1 MKRYLC
7 ILMACILF
15 LPVCSAETAMNDA
28 KLVHWGV
35 TAAGRMVEKT
45 LSNTKIPTALWKTW
59 KEIDVSHPGK
69 ALVII
74 LADSQA
80 ETACSVLGIKT
91 FSEAVPVLADTINHE
106 FWDLYAE
113 NARLVMIGMDGINL
127 DSPVLVV
134 LAYGNHLVAA
144 SCAQGSMQASFIIS
158 DDEVSEN
165 LDQTTIQRYT
175 DQLGLSEPEIRIYEG
190 EALKNLLAASE

>member
-1 MKRYLC
+1 MKRSLC

-28 KLVHWGV
+28 KIVQLGV

-45 LSNTKIPTALWKTW
+45 LTNTKIPTALWKTW
-59 KEIDVSHPGK
+59 TKIDASHPGK

-74 LADSQA
+74 MADSQA
-80 ETACSVLGIKT
+80 ETACAVLGIKT
-91 FSEAVPVLADTINHE
+91 FSEVVPVLADTINHE
-106 FWDLYAE
+106 FLDLYAE
-113 NARLVMIGMDGINL
+113 NARHVMIEMDGINL

-165 LDQTTIQRYT
+165 LDETTIQRYT

-190 EALKNLLAASE
+190 ESLENLLAASE